1 MRALTEGLLPNW
13 DPPGET
19 WPLLFTYAYLVD
31 SESFRATVKI
41 NGALLATI
49 NPADGR
55 CWLDGVYPGGA
66 AAGGTGVDDAYANFT
81 KFIAGIID
89 DMADDCG
96 TLAAFEEWLRSFVMS
111 TDQLTLGSWQEGVL
125 KVRSNA
131 PGSPPKLERRDSEGW
146 TPYASIIEM
155 TTPPVARATG
165 AASRRCRP
173 AARPGRRAR

>member
-66 AAGGTGVDDAYANFT
+66 AAGGTGVDDAYANFM

-146 TPYASIIEM
+146 TPYASIEM